1 MSSNTDKGQK
11 GPSAAA
17 LRQGLRAV
25 DGASDLNRQK
35 LEAWELAIG
44 IRSPVAHPPGRAARS
59 HRGNLPDVNMSL
71 AVPFPTKPSRVS
83 MIAGWVRNVLR
94 DPAKEERRQPFVR
107 SP

>member
-1 MSSNTDKGQK
+1 MSSNTDKGQM